1 MSEEHPEGTGRERL
15 ENSTTIGEV
24 LEVAMGFEATAR
36 DFYASLAGRVS
47 KPLRGLVQELAE
59 EEKRHYQLFS
69 DLRERPD
76 VQEKI
81 SEKIERPANDHRF
94 SDYVQLPELGDY
106 PDDQSILQYA
116 MGREHAAM
124 EQYGSLAEQAPAG
137 PIQDLFRFLAIEEME
152 HKGELE
158 KRWYE
163 LVYPSN
169 V

>member
-1 MSEEHPEGTGRERL
+1 MNENPEGTGRERL
-15 ENSTTIGEV
+15 QRSTTIGEV

-36 DFYASLAGRVS
+36 DFYAGLTERVS

-59 EEKRHYQLFS
+59 EEARHYQLFS

-76 VQEKI
+76 VQAQIGER
-81 SEKIERPANDHRF
+81 IERPANDHRF
-94 SDYVQLPELGDY
+94 SDFIHLPELGEH

-116 MGREHAAM
+116 LSREHAAM
-124 EQYGSLAEQAPAG
+124 EQYASLAEQAPAG
-137 PIQDLFRFLAIEEME
+137 PIQDLFQFLAIEEME
-152 HKGELE
+152 HKAELE